1 MKIRQIR
8 AYTSTLFCEK
18 NCQNLKYINKY
29 IIFCHNIPFS
39 KKTTKFQGIFF
50 EKYSWHLDHFSLVA
64 FFSLILFRNVLKTN
78 HHLMLTNDTRLEN

>member
-50 EKYSWHLDHFSLVA
+50 EKYSWHLDHFSL
-64 FFSLILFRNVLKTN
+64 ILFRNVLKTN

>member
-1 MKIRQIR
+1 VKIRQIR

-50 EKYSWHLDHFSLVA
+50 EKYSWHLDHFSL
-64 FFSLILFRNVLKTN
+64 ILFRNVLKTN